1 MYTTTY
7 NMHHMCNTINLI
19 HSDNDENISIQPK
32 YKVFVVAY
40 KNIDDKIKNIVT
52 KYSVFNIKNKDV
64 FLRQTNYQGSG
75 RNFNLNDRISIYL
88 GWFKDEII
96 EKLDEGYNMDI
107 IEIHRS
113 YDDPREH
120 MLKALNTE
128 YGDNIVLLGT
138 ELI

>member
-107 IEIHRS
+107 IEIYRS

>member
-75 RNFNLNDRISIYL
+75 RNFNLNDRISIYS

>member
-1 MYTTTY
+1 
-7 NMHHMCNTINLI
+7 MHHMCNTINLI

-75 RNFNLNDRISIYL
+75 RNFNLNDRISIYS

>member
-64 FLRQTNYQGSG
+64 FLRQTDYQGSG

>member
-64 FLRQTNYQGSG
+64 FLSR
-75 RNFNLNDRISIYL
+75 L
-88 GWFKDEII
+88 II
-96 EKLDEGYNMDI
+96 
-107 IEIHRS
+107 
-113 YDDPREH
+113 
-120 MLKALNTE
+120 KAQEETLT
-128 YGDNIVLLGT
+128 
-138 ELI
+138 